1 MKITVKGI
9 EIQAVIGTQHHERNS
24 HQKILVDIE
33 FDYDS
38 DKAAGT
44 DKLEYAA
51 DYSAI
56 VSEIIRTAKEQRYYL
71 LETLAEKIV
80 DLLKSYPVIRSGRV
94 TVKKPSAIKNIE
106 YVSAEANFDANK

>member
-1 MKITVKGI
+1 MKIAVKGL

-38 DKAAGT
+38 DKAART

-56 VSEIIRTAKEQRYYL
+56 VAEIIRTAKEHNYYL
-71 LETLAEKIV
+71 LETLAEKITA
-80 DLLKSYPVIRSGRV
+80 LLKNYPSIRSGRV

-106 YVSAEANFDANK
+106 YVSAEANF